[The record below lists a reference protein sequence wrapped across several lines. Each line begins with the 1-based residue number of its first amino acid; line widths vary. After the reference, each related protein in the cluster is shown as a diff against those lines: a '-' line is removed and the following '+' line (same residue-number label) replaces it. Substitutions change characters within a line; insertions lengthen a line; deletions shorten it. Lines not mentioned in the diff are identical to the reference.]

1 MATHDFD
8 LFVIGAGSGGVRASR
23 IAASLGA
30 RVAVA
35 EERYLGGTCVNVGCI
50 PKKLFYYA
58 SDFGEGF
65 DDAAAFGW
73 SSEPRSHDWKKL
85 IENKDREIAR
95 LSGAYERL
103 LKDSGVTILDGRA
116 QLLDAQTVA
125 IDGMRYSAK
134 YILVATGSWPVMP
147 PTPGIEHAISS
158 NEAFHLDT
166 MPQRA
171 VLVGGGYIAVEFAG
185 IFHGLG
191 AQVTLVHRGPLPLTG
206 FDYDLRAVLAD
217 EMRKRGIDLRLNST
231 VERIE
236 KTAMGIRATLMN
248 GDTLDADLIMCA
260 TGRRPNTRGFGLE
273 NAGVKVNPKG
283 AVAVDEYSR
292 TSVENIYAIGDCTDR
307 IMLTP
312 VAIAEGNAV
321 AQTLFGPGPMKI
333 DYDHVPSTV
342 FSHPNLATVGLT
354 EEAAR
359 KRFRKVD
366 VYKSSFRPLKHTLS
380 GRDEMTFMKM
390 VVDAAT
396 ERVVGCH
403 MVGPDAGEI
412 MQGLALALR
421 LGAKK
426 SDFDAT
432 IGIHPT
438 AAEEF
443 MTMRQKWVEP
453 AAA

>member
-1 MATHDFD
+1 MASHELD

-50 PKKLFYYA
+50 PKKLLYYA
-58 SDFGEGF
+58 SDFGEAF
-65 DDAAAFGW
+65 EDAARFGW
-73 SSEPRSHDWKKL
+73 TSSQRSHNWKKL

-95 LSGAYERL
+95 LNRVYQRL
-103 LKDSGVTILDGRA
+103 LEDSGVTIIDGRA
-116 QLLDAQTVA
+116 QMLDAHTVA
-125 IDGMRYSAK
+125 INGKRLSAR
-134 YILVATGSWPVMP
+134 YILVATGSWPSMP
-147 PTPGIEHAISS
+147 QTRGIEHAITS
-158 NEAFHLDT
+158 NEAFHLDS
-166 MPQRA
+166 MPRRA

-191 AQVTLVHRGPLPLTG
+191 THLTLVHRGPMPLTG
-206 FDYDLRAVLAD
+206 FDHDLRAVLAD
-217 EMRKRGIDLRLNST
+217 EMRKRGIDLRLNTT

-236 KTAMGIRATLMN
+236 KSGAGIRATLMN
-248 GDTLDADLIMCA
+248 GETLDADLIMYA

-273 NAGVKVNPKG
+273 NAGVKLTPDG
-283 AVAVDEYSR
+283 AVAVDPYSR
-292 TSVENIYAIGDCTDR
+292 TSVENIFAIGDCTDR
-307 IMLTP
+307 VMLTP
-312 VAIAEGNAV
+312 VAIAEGDAV
-321 AQTLFGPGPMKI
+321 AQTMFGPRPMKI
-333 DYDHVPSTV
+333 DYDNVPSTV
-342 FSHPNLATVGLT
+342 FSHPNVGTVGLS
-354 EEAAR
+354 EDDAR
-359 KRFRKVD
+359 KRFGKID
-366 VYKSSFRPLKHTLS
+366 LYKSTFRPLKHTLS
-380 GRDEMTFMKM
+380 GRDEKTFMKL

-412 MQGLALALR
+412 IQGLALALR

-438 AAEEF
+438 TAEEF
-443 MTMRQKWVEP
+443 MTMRQKWTEAP
-453 AAA
+453 AA

>member
-65 DDAAAFGW
+65 DDAAGFGW
-73 SSEPRSHDWKKL
+73 TSEPRSHNWKKL

-95 LSGAYERL
+95 LNGVYERL

-116 QLLDAQTVA
+116 QLLDAHTVA
-125 IDGMRYSAK
+125 INGMRYRAR

-147 PTPGIEHAISS
+147 ATPGIEHAISS
-158 NEAFHLDT
+158 NEAFHLDA

-191 AQVTLVHRGPLPLTG
+191 AHVTLVHRGPLPLTG

-217 EMRKRGIDLRLNST
+217 EMRKRGVNLRLNRT

-248 GDTLDADLIMCA
+248 GDTLDADLIMYA

-273 NAGVKVNPKG
+273 NAGVEVNSTG

-321 AQTLFGPGPMKI
+321 AQTLFGPRPMKI
-333 DYDHVPSTV
+333 DYQNVPSTV
-342 FSHPNLATVGLT
+342 FSHPNVSTVGLT

-359 KRFRKVD
+359 KRFAKID

-380 GRDEMTFMKM
+380 GRDEKTFMKM

-396 ERVVGCH
+396 ERVAGCH

-443 MTMRQKWVEP
+443 MTMRQKSPEP
-453 AAA
+453 ASA